1 MTMGSQLGTALG
13 YDPADFYVWRASE
26 GFAIHLSLKVVTEL
40 AAQIARAESESQTA
54 ETCGILLGRAID
66 TPHRTMVIEDFK
78 LMPPSADPD
87 AHPDTDD
94 ALLEIAC
101 RTVDAG
107 SEAHALGFFRVGRDG
122 SLNMGPRDLRTF
134 SELFCQTGNIAL
146 LIQTH
151 RRGGESDAALFYWQG
166 GVQPSDF
173 GFGFPFDPAQLA
185 NGHPGWRFPN
195 PLDQTLPAQ
204 PPSPTP
210 QEPTQTIPQAP
221 AQTTPPPV
229 YATGEDRIRW
239 SRLLPTAALA
249 VICIVVL
256 QLALSSN
263 RTAGSTPDPAA
274 AATPEA
280 ATTPAPLPAAVEAP
294 SATPLGLTV
303 TARQHELEIRWN
315 RESAAIAASASGVMK
330 ITENGTTEGVVI
342 DRQQLHD
349 GYVAYTPKTND
360 VSVRLEVTGKDGVT
374 TAESVRSVTIP

>member
-1 MTMGSQLGTALG
+1 MGAQLGTAFG
-13 YDPADFYVWRASE
+13 YDPADFYVWRVSE
-26 GFAIHLSLKVVTEL
+26 AFAIHLSLKVVTQL
-40 AAQIARAESESQTA
+40 AAQIARAESESQPA

-66 TPHRTMVIEDFK
+66 TPYRTMVIEDFK
-78 LMPPSADPD
+78 LMPPGADPD

-107 SEAHALGFFRVGRDG
+107 NDAHALGFFRVGRDG

-173 GFGFPFDPAQLA
+173 GFGFPFDAAQLA

-195 PLDQTLPAQ
+195 PLDQTIPAAS
-204 PPSPTP
+204 PASPTP
-210 QEPTQTIPQAP
+210 LGPTETIRQAP
-221 AQTTPPPV
+221 TETIPPPV
-229 YATGEDRIRW
+229 YASAQNGIRW

-249 VICIVVL
+249 VICIIVL
-256 QLALSSN
+256 QFALSSN
-263 RTAGSTPDPAA
+263 RTAASPPEPAA
-274 AATPEA
+274 AATPEVVL
-280 ATTPAPLPAAVEAP
+280 TPAPLPATVD
-294 SATPLGLTV
+294 ATSETRLGLTV
-303 TARQHELEIRWN
+303 TARQKELEIRWN
-315 RESAAIAASASGVMK
+315 RESAAIAAAVSGVMK